1 MKYGAVNII
10 ELLIKYRTVLPDCV
24 DHTRPMVWESTYRK
38 SILAHFFHATLYL
51 QSSEKYPK
59 VQHSP
64 SKVWEETAYPFP
76 NVGRCAVEVWE
87 WISN

>member
-59 VQHSP
+59 VHGQVNIRPVKCGKKLLIHSQT
-64 SKVWEETAYPFP
+64 S
-76 NVGRCAVEVWE
+76 AVAP
-87 WISN
+87 